1 MAYAI
6 GMMELDDEL
15 VDEILERNRVLNE
28 WLCLIGGVPD
38 LPETREKLAESQR
51 QNEAM
56 EQGYWQ
62 SLDAADRQLF
72 DAYEI
77 RDGEGMRAAL
87 QAGANPDLRLLWDG
101 ERLVVDAVESSW
113 PDGAVILLESG
124 ANPLLDEGRLLTQLC
139 FFGPAELLHEVL
151 QLPGVS
157 PDFSDG
163 FDSLAVQAA
172 EAGQVDCLRVLRA
185 AGADLLADDGKA
197 LCRACAMNQPE
208 VVRYLLEECGA
219 PLEQDWDD
227 WTPLA
232 HAALHDSMECAR
244 ILLEAG
250 ADPEHPGIT
259 GRTPLDR
266 TESERM
272 RQLLEHYCK

>member
-1 MAYAI
+1 MVN
-6 GMMELDDEL
+6 LDEEL
-15 VDEILERNRVLNE
+15 VAEMLERNRVLNE
-28 WLCLIGGVPD
+28 RLCLIGGVPD
-38 LPETREKLAESQR
+38 LPETREKLVESLQ
-51 QNEAM
+51 QSEAM
-56 EQGYWQ
+56 VQGYWQ

-77 RDGEGMRAAL
+77 RDVEGMRAAL
-87 QAGANPDLRLLWDG
+87 LAGAAPDLRLLWDG
-101 ERLVVDAVESSW
+101 ERLVVDAVEGAW
-113 PDGAVILLESG
+113 PAGVSVLLEAG
-124 ANPLLDEGRLLTQLC
+124 ANPLLDDGMLLTQLC
-139 FFGPAELLHEVL
+139 CYGPAELLAQVL

-163 FDSLAVQAA
+163 FDTLAVLAA
-172 EAGQVDCLRVLRA
+172 EWGRVDCLRVLRA